1 VSGAPAQPAATEAA
15 REHARW
21 RRLTAVSRAA
31 TTATSADDLLRLTV
45 DTAAELLGAPTAV
58 VLLLDE
64 HGALALRATHGV
76 PDPVAAQFRAGGA
89 GALDETLIG
98 RLQALMGPHDAEA
111 FLGVPLVVR
120 GAVIGLVAV
129 RRAGAGPVGDE
140 EEAILSALAD
150 QMAAPLEVARLEG
163 ELRRG
168 LRLAKDKALASLGH
182 DLRTPLQAI
191 VGFADLVEQEVLG
204 PVTDEQRAALGRIRM
219 SGRHLRSL
227 QESML
232 EFARLGDAAPTPRLA
247 PVDAAQLAADAL
259 ALVGEDAQAAGHT
272 LAADVPPELR
282 VLGDADGLRRVLIN
296 LLTNAVRYTP
306 SGGRVTVRGA
316 RAGAGA
322 TLAVEDTGVGIPA
335 DLLET
340 VFEPY
345 YRVPGAGSAAP
356 AGAGLGLAIVRE
368 LVEQMGGRVRVQS
381 AVGSGS
387 TFTVSLPAV

>member
-1 VSGAPAQPAATEAA
+1 
-15 REHARW
+15 
-21 RRLTAVSRAA
+21 
-31 TTATSADDLLRLTV
+31 
-45 DTAAELLGAPTAV
+45 
-58 VLLLDE
+58 
-64 HGALALRATHGV
+64 
-76 PDPVAAQFRAGGA
+76 
-89 GALDETLIG
+89 
-98 RLQALMGPHDAEA
+98 
-111 FLGVPLVVR
+111 
-120 GAVIGLVAV
+120 
-129 RRAGAGPVGDE
+129 
-140 EEAILSALAD
+140 
-150 QMAAPLEVARLEG
+150 
-163 ELRRG
+163 
-168 LRLAKDKALASLGH
+168 
-182 DLRTPLQAI
+182 
-191 VGFADLVEQEVLG
+191 
-204 PVTDEQRAALGRIRM
+204 M

-272 LAADVPPELR
+272 LAADVPAELR

-381 AVGSGS
+381 AVGTGS

>member
-1 VSGAPAQPAATEAA
+1 VSGAPIPTPPEPAAD
-15 REHARW
+15 RARW

-45 DTAAELLGAPTAV
+45 ETAAELLGAPTAV

-76 PDPVAAQFRAGGA
+76 PESVTAEFRAGGA
-89 GALDETLIG
+89 GALDETLVG
-98 RLQALMGPHDAEA
+98 RLQALLGPHHIEE

-129 RRAGAGPVGDE
+129 RRATAGLVGEE

-204 PVTDEQRAALGRIRM
+204 PVTDAQRSALSRIRM

-232 EFARLGDAAPTPRLA
+232 EFARLGDSAPAPRLA

-259 ALVGEDAQAAGHT
+259 ALVGEDAAAVGHT
-272 LAADVPPELR
+272 LAADVPPGLR
-282 VLGDADGLRRVLIN
+282 VLADADGLRRVLIN

-306 SGGRVTVRGA
+306 PGGRVTVRAARSGA
-316 RAGAGA
+316 RA
-322 TLAVEDTGVGIPA
+322 TLAVVDTGVGIPA
-335 DLLET
+335 DLLDT

-345 YRVPGAGSAAP
+345 YRVPGAARAASG
-356 AGAGLGLAIVRE
+356 GAGLGLAIVRE
-368 LVEQMGGRVRVQS
+368 LVEQMGGHVRVQS
-381 AVGSGS
+381 EVGAGS
-387 TFTVSLPAV
+387 AFTVSLPVA